1 MIINAQLFRNF
12 YVVKNKYFSNHSK
25 TLGLF
30 CVDENTDFS
39 LISLVDL
46 QDEFHLLLQ
55 ILFP

>member
-1 MIINAQLFRNF
+1 MLLRIHIFLI
-12 YVVKNKYFSNHSK
+12 YSK